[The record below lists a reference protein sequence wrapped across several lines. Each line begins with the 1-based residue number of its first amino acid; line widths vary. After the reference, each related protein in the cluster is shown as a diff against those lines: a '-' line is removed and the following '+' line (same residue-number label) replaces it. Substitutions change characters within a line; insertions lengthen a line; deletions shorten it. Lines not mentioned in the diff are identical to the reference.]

1 MSGGKPST
9 TDVLRLSDDSGTV
22 REFRLPEVRIGRDPA
37 CEWCI
42 ETSGS
47 VSAVH
52 ARITF
57 RDGGWWLADNG
68 SRNGTFFGD
77 RRLAPEES
85 VALRSGVSFRLAAAG
100 PAFRVVPAVPLATM
114 IENAGGTLVDGSLDA
129 GATLLVG
136 DATALMS
143 PAPVLEMHE
152 SAAAGTTRAIS
163 RPGALTARERA
174 MANFETAPAPAPA
187 PAATVPV
194 AASTSAPDWS
204 DPVPPA
210 ASRVFAVFN
219 AIDTQQHFALTGS
232 LARIGRAPE
241 CEFRLSVTDA
251 SVVSRV
257 HAELRVEAGVVQL
270 SDKGSSFGTFV
281 NGGQLTAPRDIAPG
295 DLIQLGATGPR
306 LVATEVNGVRAP
318 DGAVAAARLA
328 PAAPPTAV
336 GASPAKGMTLFVK
349 RLAEEA
355 ARSSTRRLRLL
366 LLGAVASFAIALVA
380 IQLASNARARETES
394 ELARQRDEAER
405 VRQESRELRA
415 TAAQD
420 AARLRA
426 ELERAR
432 QASAPRA
439 TVDSLQ
445 RSLQSAVLRTGAMEA
460 SFARAGSTL
469 RSQLAAIDSLR
480 RRSDDNLTRLR
491 GELARAQVDPRARPA
506 ADSLQRAVDEAQ
518 RQLTMYDAQFRTLQ
532 SVAIAGAAEGDQRA
546 IGQAVAYRS
555 GKATRSSG
563 FIISASGYFLAARDA
578 LGAEAAAPDSIVVA
592 FGEPSRRWTATVA
605 SVSRAKALDVVVL
618 KLRDYDG
625 PHLRRLDWAG
635 TRGAVNEPA
644 AIIGHPIGEVA
655 ARPGVSAAIISRS
668 APDRMRLEV
677 FGTPSSNGSAV
688 FAASGEVIG
697 MLQLALPREGVA
709 YAARLYRVI
718 PILPPELQAELGVR
732 P

>member
-114 IENAGGTLVDGSLDA
+114 IENAAGTLVDGSLDA

-143 PAPVLEMHE
+143 PAPVLERPE
-152 SAAAGTTRAIS
+152 SAAAGATRAIS

-174 MANFETAPAPAPA
+174 MANFETAPAPA
-187 PAATVPV
+187 
-194 AASTSAPDWS
+194 STSAPRGS
-204 DPVPPA
+204 DPFPPA

-232 LARIGRAPE
+232 LARIGRAHE

-270 SDKGSSFGTFV
+270 SDKGSSFGTLV

-295 DLIQLGATGPR
+295 DVIQLGATGPR

-318 DGAVAAARLA
+318 EDAVAAARN
-328 PAAPPTAV
+328 APPVARTTV
-336 GASPAKGMTLFVK
+336 GASPVKGMTLFVK
-349 RLAEEA
+349 RLAEDA
-355 ARSSTRRLRLL
+355 ARSSTRRLRVL
-366 LLGAVASFAIALVA
+366 LLGAIASFAIALVA
-380 IQLASNARARETES
+380 IQLASNSRARETEA
-394 ELARQRDEAER
+394 ELARQRDVAER
-405 VRQESRELRA
+405 VRRESRDLRA
-415 TAAQD
+415 TATQE
-420 AARLRA
+420 AARLRT
-426 ELERAR
+426 ELERAQ
-432 QASAPRA
+432 QAAAPRA

-460 SFARAGSTL
+460 SFARAGTTL
-469 RSQLAAIDSLR
+469 RSQLAATDSMR
-480 RRSDDNLTRLR
+480 RRSDENLTRLR
-491 GELARAQVDPRARPA
+491 GELARARVDPRALQA
-506 ADSLQRAVDEAQ
+506 VDSLQRSVDEAQ

-532 SVAIAGAAEGDQRA
+532 SVAIAGTAEGDQRA
-546 IGQAVAYRS
+546 IGQAVAYRA
-555 GKATRSSG
+555 GKAMRSSG
-563 FIISASGYFLAARDA
+563 FVISASGYFLAARDA

-625 PHLRRLDWAG
+625 PHLRRMDWAG

-677 FGTPSSNGSAV
+677 FGNSSSNGSAV